1 MKVNIIKKDKNKL
14 KIEIA
19 GEGHTLGNL
28 LQSSLLEDNNVE
40 IAGYDL
46 PHPLS
51 KKPIIFIRMKNGN
64 KPEKSLEKALTRISK
79 RTDEFL
85 SKFNKAVGK

>member
-1 MKVNIIKKDKNKL
+1 MKVKIIKKEKNEL
-14 KIEIA
+14 KIELD
-19 GEGHTLGNL
+19 GEDHTLSNL
-28 LQSSLLEDNNVE
+28 LQSTLLEDNNVE

-51 KKPIIFIRMKNGN
+51 KKPIIFIKMKSGN
-64 KPEKSLEKALTRISK
+64 KPEKSLEKALTKISK

-85 SKFNKAVGK
+85 RQFSKAVEK